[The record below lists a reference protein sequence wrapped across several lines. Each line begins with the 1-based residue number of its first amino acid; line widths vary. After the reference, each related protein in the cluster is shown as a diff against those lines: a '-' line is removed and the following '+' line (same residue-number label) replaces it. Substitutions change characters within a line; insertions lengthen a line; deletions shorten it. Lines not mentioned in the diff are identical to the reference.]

1 MKNYRKYVIT
11 CPPFMGAL
19 EDLGISG
26 EILSLIFRDGLA
38 LITADPSE
46 AKIDKKYM
54 VDEFPMPKKP
64 PLFLC

>member
-1 MKNYRKYVIT
+1 MKNYKKYVIT

-26 EILSLIFRDGLA
+26 KILSLIFRDGLA
-38 LITADPSE
+38 LIEADPNE
-46 AKIDKKYM
+46 AMIDQRYM
-54 VDEFPMPKKP
+54 VNEFPPPKNP